1 MTTPASQSG
10 VTPSLYADCIWN
22 TSLLPASINAGA
34 NPKLAVSASVNG
46 IQYNFVDPE
55 NEAQVIANIN
65 LIMSLTFYGAG
76 SGYNCTGATAAV
88 TPCRYVIMH
97 STTQIPNYG
106 AHQLLVDSA
115 GNATFI
121 NTTWTATA

>member
-10 VTPSLYADCIWN
+10 VTPSLYADCIFL

-46 IQYNFVDPE
+46 IAYNFVDPE
-55 NEAQVIANIN
+55 NDAQIVTNIN
-65 LIMSLTFYGAG
+65 TIMSLNFYGAG
-76 SGYNCTGATAAV
+76 SGYLCTGANASV
-88 TPCRYVIMH
+88 KPCRYVIMH
-97 STTQIPNYG
+97 STAQVPSQG
-106 AHQLLVDSA
+106 AHQLLVDDA

-121 NTTWTATA
+121 TTNWTS